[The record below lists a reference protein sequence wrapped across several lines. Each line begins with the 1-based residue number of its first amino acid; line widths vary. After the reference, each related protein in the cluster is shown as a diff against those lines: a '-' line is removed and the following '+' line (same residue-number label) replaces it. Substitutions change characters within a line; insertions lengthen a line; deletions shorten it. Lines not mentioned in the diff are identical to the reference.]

1 MAVQKDMTK
10 GSPMRLIVQ
19 FCIPVMIGNIFQQV
33 YSMTDTIIVGQCLG
47 TGTLAAVGSTG
58 TISFLILGFTMGC
71 CIGFCVPI
79 GQKFGA
85 GNQAGVRRAIGNSVT
100 LSVIITAFISL
111 FSTLFMRTLFAVMH
125 EPADIYEEA
134 YEYIIIICAFA
145 LAQTIYTLLACILRS
160 LGNSRVPVMFL
171 IFSAALNIFLDLLF
185 ILSFNMGVAGAAW
198 ATILAQAIAAA
209 LCAVY
214 MYTKMPEYRL
224 SFRDFLPDRSIAMS
238 EIRLGIPM
246 GFQFSITA
254 IGAVMVQTALN
265 LLGSTAV
272 AAFTAGQKIEALIE
286 QIFGGIG
293 ASVASFT
300 AQNYGAKRIDRI
312 KAGARAATILSVI
325 SAGISSIIC
334 VFFGPSM
341 TRLFVTED
349 LEEIVPM
356 VSTYLNAVSTGMILL
371 ALIFEYRNIIQGMD
385 NSFLPLCGGIIEL
398 AARAVIA
405 LIAQKRMSFSLVCLA
420 NPLAWFT
427 AGSFL
432 VICYLVIMKRRYPEV
447 RASGIHEE

>member
-1 MAVQKDMTK
+1 
-10 GSPMRLIVQ
+10 
-19 FCIPVMIGNIFQQV
+19 
-33 YSMTDTIIVGQCLG
+33 
-47 TGTLAAVGSTG
+47 
-58 TISFLILGFTMGC
+58 
-71 CIGFCVPI
+71 
-79 GQKFGA
+79 
-85 GNQAGVRRAIGNSVT
+85 
-100 LSVIITAFISL
+100 
-111 FSTLFMRTLFAVMH
+111 
-125 EPADIYEEA
+125 
-134 YEYIIIICAFA
+134 
-145 LAQTIYTLLACILRS
+145 
-160 LGNSRVPVMFL
+160 
-171 IFSAALNIFLDLLF
+171 
-185 ILSFNMGVAGAAW
+185 MGVAGAAW

-214 MYTKMPEYRL
+214 MYAKMPEYRL

-334 VFFGPSM
+334 IFFGPSM
-341 TRLFVTED
+341 THLFVTEN

-405 LIAQKRMSFSLVCLA
+405 LLAQKRMSFSLVCLA

-432 VICYLVIMKRRYPEV
+432 VICYLVIMKRHYPEV

>member
-47 TGTLAAVGSTG
+47 TGALAAVGSTG

-171 IFSAALNIFLDLLF
+171 IFSAALNIFL
-185 ILSFNMGVAGAAW
+185 
-198 ATILAQAIAAA
+198 
-209 LCAVY
+209 
-214 MYTKMPEYRL
+214 
-224 SFRDFLPDRSIAMS
+224 
-238 EIRLGIPM
+238 
-246 GFQFSITA
+246 
-254 IGAVMVQTALN
+254 
-265 LLGSTAV
+265 
-272 AAFTAGQKIEALIE
+272 
-286 QIFGGIG
+286 
-293 ASVASFT
+293 
-300 AQNYGAKRIDRI
+300 
-312 KAGARAATILSVI
+312 
-325 SAGISSIIC
+325 
-334 VFFGPSM
+334 
-341 TRLFVTED
+341 
-349 LEEIVPM
+349 
-356 VSTYLNAVSTGMILL
+356 
-371 ALIFEYRNIIQGMD
+371 
-385 NSFLPLCGGIIEL
+385 
-398 AARAVIA
+398 
-405 LIAQKRMSFSLVCLA
+405 
-420 NPLAWFT
+420 
-427 AGSFL
+427 
-432 VICYLVIMKRRYPEV
+432 
-447 RASGIHEE
+447 

>member
-47 TGTLAAVGSTG
+47 TGALAAVGSTG

-214 MYTKMPEYRL
+214 MYAKMPEYRL

-272 AAFTAGQKIEALIE
+272 AAFTAG
-286 QIFGGIG
+286 
-293 ASVASFT
+293 
-300 AQNYGAKRIDRI
+300 NYGAKRIDRI

-334 VFFGPSM
+334 IFFGPSM
-341 TRLFVTED
+341 THLFVTEN

>member
-47 TGTLAAVGSTG
+47 TGALAAVGSTG

-134 YEYIIIICAFA
+134 YEYIIIICACA

-209 LCAVY
+209 L
-214 MYTKMPEYRL
+214 
-224 SFRDFLPDRSIAMS
+224 
-238 EIRLGIPM
+238 
-246 GFQFSITA
+246 
-254 IGAVMVQTALN
+254 
-265 LLGSTAV
+265 
-272 AAFTAGQKIEALIE
+272 
-286 QIFGGIG
+286 
-293 ASVASFT
+293 
-300 AQNYGAKRIDRI
+300 
-312 KAGARAATILSVI
+312 
-325 SAGISSIIC
+325 
-334 VFFGPSM
+334 
-341 TRLFVTED
+341 
-349 LEEIVPM
+349 
-356 VSTYLNAVSTGMILL
+356 
-371 ALIFEYRNIIQGMD
+371 
-385 NSFLPLCGGIIEL
+385 
-398 AARAVIA
+398 
-405 LIAQKRMSFSLVCLA
+405 
-420 NPLAWFT
+420 
-427 AGSFL
+427 
-432 VICYLVIMKRRYPEV
+432 
-447 RASGIHEE
+447 